1 MKVLII
7 DNYDS
12 FTFNLFQ
19 YCGEILDKNTSGIKT
34 DIIVKRNDQICLN
47 DLKLDKPD
55 KIIISPGPGS
65 PAEKKYFGVCQEIIL
80 KFGPCLLYTS
90 DAADD

>member
-55 KIIISPGPGS
+55 KIIISPVQDHLQ
-65 PAEKKYFGVCQEIIL
+65 KKNIL
-80 KFGPCLLYTS
+80 ESVKKLS
-90 DAADD
+90 